1 MLSVFKYTLFFFLK
15 NFNFIFNRL
24 QCEKLFCYNI
34 FMDDTIKEENLIN
47 EENAEQSD
55 MLLSSDQYRF
65 KLDNFEGPLDLLL
78 HLIKEAK
85 MDIATVKLADITEQ
99 YLNYMQDLKNI
110 DMDRASEFI
119 TIAATLIEIKSKKLL
134 PVEQEA
140 LPDDE
145 EDDEAIL
152 LRRLKEYEL
161 FKQTGKEL
169 KEIEDINKF
178 YRAPGKETEKVK
190 IVMKDMV
197 LEQLLDAF
205 AKLLMKEELKKVAKP
220 DEPKK
225 IVKDRFTVA
234 EKIISIRNFAKER
247 KRFTFEELFEDD
259 MSKSELINVFL
270 ALLELLKL
278 QTVKVLQSQIFGEI
292 VITANE
298 V

>member
-1 MLSVFKYTLFFFLK
+1 MAEEEIV
-15 NFNFIFNRL
+15 
-24 QCEKLFCYNI
+24 QEKQ
-34 FMDDTIKEENLIN
+34 E
-47 EENAEQSD
+47 D
-55 MLLSSDQYRF
+55 MLLSTDAYRF

-85 MDIATVKLADITEQ
+85 LDIATVKLADITEQ

-119 TIAATLIEIKSKKLL
+119 TVAATLIEIKSKKLL

-140 LPDDE
+140 TVDEE

-161 FKQTGKEL
+161 FKKAGQEL
-169 KEIEDINKF
+169 KGIEDINKL

-197 LEQLLDAF
+197 LDKLLDAF
-205 AKLLMKEELKKVAKP
+205 AKLLTREELKKAIKN

-234 EKIISIRNFAKER
+234 EKIISIRNFAKEH
-247 KRFTFEELFEDD
+247 KRFEFEELFADD
-259 MSKSELINVFL
+259 MTKSELINVFL
-270 ALLELLKL
+270 AVLELLKL
-278 QTVKVLQSQIFGEI
+278 QTIKVLQSGTFGNI
-292 VITANE
+292 VITSNE

>member
-1 MLSVFKYTLFFFLK
+1 MQKGE
-15 NFNFIFNRL
+15 R
-24 QCEKLFCYNI
+24 FCYNI
-34 FMDDTIKEENLIN
+34 YMDNAVEEKV
-47 EENAEQSD
+47 EERTESVSENAEQSD

-169 KEIEDINKF
+169 KEIEDVNKF

-234 EKIISIRNFAKER
+234 EKIISIRNFAKEH

-278 QTVKVLQSQIFGEI
+278 QTVKVLQSSIFGEI